1 MIRVYLDNCCFNR
14 PFDDQTSLS
23 VKLETEA
30 KLFIQNKIKQKEF
43 ELVWSYI
50 LEQENDDNPFEDRKE
65 NILEWNEIAVLDISQ
80 NEEVLNKSEIYFN
93 FGFKNKDS
101 IHLACAEYA
110 KSDYFITTDKGILKK
125 AELVRELLKI
135 MNPIDFINILE
146 EFK

>member
-65 NILEWNEIAVLDISQ
+65 NILEWNEIAVLDISE
-80 NEEVLNKSEIYFN
+80 NEEVLNKAEIYFN

-110 KSDYFITTDKGILKK
+110 KSDYFITTDKGIIKK

-135 MNPIDFINILE
+135 INPIDFINIME
-146 EFK
+146 E